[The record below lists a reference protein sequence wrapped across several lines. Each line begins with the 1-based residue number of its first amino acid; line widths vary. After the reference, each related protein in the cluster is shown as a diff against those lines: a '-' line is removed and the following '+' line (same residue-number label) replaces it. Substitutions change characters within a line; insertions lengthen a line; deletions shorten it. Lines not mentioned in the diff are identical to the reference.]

1 MCSDVAGPEEQKA
14 QWKVPA
20 HAELKKE
27 CGFGARPPALATGWG
42 AWNGLSVAA
51 KRTPAFR
58 LTPCVVLFSVL
69 AFFTQDEL

>member
-27 CGFGARPPALATGWG
+27 RGFGALATGWG
-42 AWNGLSVAA
+42 AWDGRSVAA